1 MTAGEPVNGVSF
13 DPFSRKIFYYQFK
26 DDNEEIILR
35 YIRVMGGRDTG
46 CSLNIVLFLK
56 ILDFSEL
63 CKFC

>member
-13 DPFSRKIFYYQFK
+13 DPFSRKIFYYHFK

-35 YIRVMGGRDTG
+35 YIRVMRERDTG

-56 ILDFSEL
+56 IL
-63 CKFC
+63 